1 MLVTKSYTCACIYI
15 GYLEEE
21 KNRKIVFLA
30 FFFYFSQAL
39 HMKYGKKNIFE
50 VDFLIFQNESNNDA
64 YVQPIVE
71 GRCSFSFSNRNNL
84 NDKVSIVF

>member
-1 MLVTKSYTCACIYI
+1 
-15 GYLEEE
+15 
-21 KNRKIVFLA
+21 
-30 FFFYFSQAL
+30 
-39 HMKYGKKNIFE
+39 MKYGKKNIFE

>member
-1 MLVTKSYTCACIYI
+1 
-15 GYLEEE
+15 
-21 KNRKIVFLA
+21 
-30 FFFYFSQAL
+30 
-39 HMKYGKKNIFE
+39 MKYGKKNIFE

-84 NDKVSIVF
+84 NDKVSIVFWFNDIELTNFDNSLDKL